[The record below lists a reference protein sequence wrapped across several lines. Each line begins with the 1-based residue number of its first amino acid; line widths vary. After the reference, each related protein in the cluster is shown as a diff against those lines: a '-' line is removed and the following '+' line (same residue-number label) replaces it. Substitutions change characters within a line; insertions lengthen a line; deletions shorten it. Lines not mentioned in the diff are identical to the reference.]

1 MKRQTIPLLGYALMG
16 LLQQKPSSGYDLRKI
31 FAHTPMGTFSD
42 SPGAIYPALH
52 RLEEQGLIGGHV
64 EARGALRKRKVFRL
78 KSTGAEELTRW
89 LAQPV
94 TRADVIRGRR
104 GLMLRFAFSE
114 GAAGAEAAIRLLRSL
129 QTELQAYIPFL
140 REHLKSQQEKMPF
153 SGRLALEG
161 GVMEYEA
168 QLQWTRNALVAYER
182 KKRAEK
188 S

>member
-1 MKRQTIPLLGYALMG
+1 MSGQTIPLLGYALMG

-31 FAHTPMGTFSD
+31 FALTPMVTFSD
-42 SPGAIYPALH
+42 SPGAIYPALR

-64 EARGALRKRKVFRL
+64 EARGARRKRKVFRL
-78 KSTGAEELTRW
+78 KSTGVEELNRW
-89 LAQPV
+89 VAQTV
-94 TRADVIRGRR
+94 TRADVIRGRS

-114 GAAGAEAAIRLLRSL
+114 EAAGAEAAIRFLRSL
-129 QTELQAYIPFL
+129 QTELQAYIPLL
-140 REHLKSQQEKMPF
+140 REHLKFQKEKMPL

-168 QLQWTRNALVAYER
+168 QLRWTRNALVAYER
-182 KKRAEK
+182 KRRGER